1 MKTYTL
7 LIALLFAVSLSF
19 GQSLHNK
26 ERSADSPSSSFKN
39 TTEISNVG
47 DFTVVDSDGIT
58 WNLYTLLEGGT
69 TVIIDLFQST

>member
-19 GQSLHNK
+19 GQSLHK
-26 ERSADSPSSSFKN
+26 ERPAASPSSSFKN